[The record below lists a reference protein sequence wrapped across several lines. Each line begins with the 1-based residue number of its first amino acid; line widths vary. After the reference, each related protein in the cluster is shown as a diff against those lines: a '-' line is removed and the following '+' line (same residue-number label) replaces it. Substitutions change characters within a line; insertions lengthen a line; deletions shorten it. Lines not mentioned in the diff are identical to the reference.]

1 MNVDSLQQMA
11 SKVVRA
17 LQNIDIDKINVGD
30 LIVILALS
38 ITLFASVWFGMNELS
53 MSIASGLLGY
63 IGGTTKHMG
72 SNSNETDD
80 VVIVTKKE
88 K

>member
-1 MNVDSLQQMA
+1 MA
-11 SKVVRA
+11 SKVVSV

-72 SNSNETDD
+72 SNSIDD
-80 VVIVTKKE
+80 NIKVVKKE
-88 K
+88 R

>member
-1 MNVDSLQQMA
+1 M
-11 SKVVRA
+11 
-17 LQNIDIDKINVGD
+17 LQNLDVDKINVGD

-63 IGGTTKHMG
+63 IGGTTKHISTSRKRG
-72 SNSNETDD
+72 
-80 VVIVTKKE
+80 K
-88 K
+88 

>member
-1 MNVDSLQQMA
+1 MA
-11 SKVVRA
+11 SKVVSV

-72 SNSNETDD
+72 TSRNEDD
-80 VVIVTKKE
+80 VVIVTKE

>member
-1 MNVDSLQQMA
+1 MVL
-11 SKVVRA
+11 KH
-17 LQNIDIDKINVGD
+17 IDIDKINIGD

-38 ITLFASVWFGMNELS
+38 ITLFISVWFGMNELS

-72 SNSNETDD
+72 SSSIDD
-80 VVIVTKKE
+80 NIKVVKGE
-88 K
+88 R

>member
-1 MNVDSLQQMA
+1 M
-11 SKVVRA
+11 

-72 SNSNETDD
+72 TNKTEDD
-80 VVIVTKKE
+80 VIVVTKE

>member
-1 MNVDSLQQMA
+1 M
-11 SKVVRA
+11 

-63 IGGTTKHMG
+63 IGGTTKHIG
-72 SNSNETDD
+72 TNGNEDD
-80 VVIVTKKE
+80 VVIVTKE

>member
-1 MNVDSLQQMA
+1 M
-11 SKVVRA
+11 

-38 ITLFASVWFGMNELS
+38 ITLFASVWFQMNELS

-72 SNSNETDD
+72 TNRNEDD
-80 VVIVTKKE
+80 VVIVTKE